1 MLFMLLSEFN
11 SCVELS
17 KTLSIFGIN
26 ISHDTINR
34 SIQNEGF
41 SPSENLFNY
50 VKDFITSNYNVI
62 IIDNLQNLHITVNGV
77 IST

>member
-1 MLFMLLSEFN
+1 MLLSEFN

-50 VKDFITSNYNVI
+50 VKDFTHLYIPVGNIYIFSNI
-62 IIDNLQNLHITVNGV
+62 
-77 IST
+77 